1 MIRQCIVIALL
12 LPVSTAL
19 ANDCRPQA
27 GFERALAGQEAMSS
41 CETRAY
47 RIDFELGRN
56 LRRLQQEQAE
66 LQDALGE
73 PVTAQAR
80 HLKRRLQVVER
91 ELEQLEGLARIRG
104 LLPPQPDPRQG

>member
-12 LPVSTAL
+12 LPVSTAF
-19 ANDCRPQA
+19 AIDCQPQA
-27 GFERALAGQEAMSS
+27 GFERALAGQEQTPS
-41 CETRAY
+41 CEDRAY

-56 LRRLQQEQAE
+56 LRLLRQEQAE
-66 LQDALGE
+66 LKDALGA

-104 LLPPQPDPRQG
+104 LLPPEPDPRQG